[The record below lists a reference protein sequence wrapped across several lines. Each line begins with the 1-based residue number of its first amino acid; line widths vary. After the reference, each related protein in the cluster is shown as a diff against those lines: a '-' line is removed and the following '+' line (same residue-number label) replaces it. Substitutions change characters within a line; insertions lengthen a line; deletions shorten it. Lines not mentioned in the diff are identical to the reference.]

1 MCLTFS
7 FRVILNLYDRYVVLD
22 ESSLTSSDSFI
33 QEELA
38 VYAPPLMIGV
48 KGIADI
54 QKDQFYRNIEW
65 ISAML
70 SRLNLCNDRTIREC
84 VKLVTDNQINPLLIS
99 FCQSQRLT

>member
-1 MCLTFS
+1 VT
-7 FRVILNLYDRYVVLD
+7 LNLFDRYIVLD

-54 QKDQFYRNIEW
+54 QKEQLYRNIEW
-65 ISAML
+65 ISTMI
-70 SRLNLCNDRTIREC
+70 SRLNLCNDRAMREC
-84 VKLVTDNQINPLLIS
+84 VKLVTDNQINPILVS
-99 FCQSQRLT
+99 FCHSQTSS